1 MKLLYLSNMFN
12 HHQKPLADELYRL
25 LGDGNYY
32 FVETEEMQLEQRKLG
47 YQQYE
52 VPYVLKYSEKTS
64 SRIIRMLCDFDV
76 VICGEAPLSLIKKR
90 YRTGKLTFRDDESR
104 YKGLIKYLKWPV
116 YTYASLFYNKGYLLS
131 ASAFGPADYFLSGMN
146 PNRIFKWGYF
156 PEVIDYGNADVLLR
170 SKQDRRI
177 DTGLTIRIIWVGRLI
192 QLKHPESMIFLAKYL
207 KGKGLSF
214 LINIIGIGKEEDTL
228 RNLIAKYHLEH
239 EVQLLGAV
247 PSSKVRDYMMQS
259 DIAVVTS
266 DRQEGWGAVVN
277 ESMNCACAVVACE
290 NIGSVPYL
298 IQEKYNGLT
307 FNDCDWNK
315 MIEHVEWLI
324 DHPSEMQNLARNA
337 YLTMLNIWNAKV
349 AAKNFL
355 ALVESIQKNEK
366 SNSIKEGPCSNADI
380 LFRKTKFGFRFL

>member
-1 MKLLYLSNMFN
+1 
-12 HHQKPLADELYRL
+12 
-25 LGDGNYY
+25 
-32 FVETEEMQLEQRKLG
+32 
-47 YQQYE
+47 
-52 VPYVLKYSEKTS
+52 
-64 SRIIRMLCDFDV
+64 
-76 VICGEAPLSLIKKR
+76 
-90 YRTGKLTFRDDESR
+90 
-104 YKGLIKYLKWPV
+104 
-116 YTYASLFYNKGYLLS
+116 
-131 ASAFGPADYFLSGMN
+131 
-146 PNRIFKWGYF
+146 
-156 PEVIDYGNADVLLR
+156 
-170 SKQDRRI
+170 
-177 DTGLTIRIIWVGRLI
+177 
-192 QLKHPESMIFLAKYL
+192 
-207 KGKGLSF
+207 
-214 LINIIGIGKEEDTL
+214 
-228 RNLIAKYHLEH
+228 
-239 EVQLLGAV
+239 
-247 PSSKVRDYMMQS
+247 MQS